1 MRKILLAVSVLAGLA
16 GGIAAI
22 PANAAPLA
30 HGMLSSSKA
39 LLPVVNTAT
48 NAVPNEDA
56 SVQMVQYYRHYDRH
70 FYYGHHSYYGRH
82 PYYGRHFY
90 SRY

>member
-1 MRKILLAVSVLAGLA
+1 MREILLAVSVLAGLA
-16 GGIAAI
+16 GGIAAT

-30 HGMLSSSKA
+30 HGLLPPTEA

-48 NAVPNEDA
+48 DAVLNEDA
-56 SVQMVQYYRHYDRH
+56 SVQMVQYYRHYDRR
-70 FYYGHHSYYGRH
+70 FYYGHRSYYGRH
-82 PYYGRHFY
+82 PYYGHHFY